1 MLIDAVYI
9 SPKKKLLVS
18 YVDSSGGIKFKNYS
32 WPNPKRYISCDGLD
46 PQRHPKYKSWDGK
59 NVKIVDTDNPDR
71 YAIYEFLDALPQAER
86 DVLFEYHLPKIYF
99 IDIETEIVD
108 GFPTAEETPT
118 RVLSISIVYDD
129 KIILLGLK
137 ELSQESQEK
146 IITDTNEYFR
156 DFESQYKLKYIK
168 YEDEFDLLKSFF
180 TQMVPQMPLLTGWNF
195 LHYDWKYLVNRARKV
210 TKTVGGVQY
219 TIDPNVSSPTKR
231 MNKIWLSDIDIP
243 QHRMIFDYMQLYEIC
258 DTSIKVKESSSL
270 DFVANKLT
278 GTQKIKYN
286 GSLQKLYEDDFELFM
301 YYNAVDSVLVQ
312 KIHEQKNYISVIF
325 AISCLAKIKIVDVI
339 SQMNNSLAS
348 LAITE
353 GVLRCRFREEE
364 SIVLFKEEK
373 KGDTAEGLSGGWVK
387 DPVVGMNK
395 WCVIYDFASLY
406 PTTQRQF
413 FIAPETCLGK
423 KDKNNPS
430 QTESGVLIDKDK
442 HVLCVNDVVFEKR
455 DSPTLRMLA
464 DVYADRKKNKKIM
477 LQKKEELKAVLD
489 QIKELEKEL

>member
-1 MLIDAVYI
+1 
-9 SPKKKLLVS
+9 
-18 YVDSSGGIKFKNYS
+18 
-32 WPNPKRYISCDGLD
+32 
-46 PQRHPKYKSWDGK
+46 
-59 NVKIVDTDNPDR
+59 
-71 YAIYEFLDALPQAER
+71 
-86 DVLFEYHLPKIYF
+86 
-99 IDIETEIVD
+99 
-108 GFPTAEETPT
+108 
-118 RVLSISIVYDD
+118 
-129 KIILLGLK
+129 
-137 ELSQESQEK
+137 
-146 IITDTNEYFR
+146 
-156 DFESQYKLKYIK
+156 
-168 YEDEFDLLKSFF
+168 
-180 TQMVPQMPLLTGWNF
+180 
-195 LHYDWKYLVNRARKV
+195 
-210 TKTVGGVQY
+210 
-219 TIDPNVSSPTKR
+219 
-231 MNKIWLSDIDIP
+231 
-243 QHRMIFDYMQLYEIC
+243 
-258 DTSIKVKESSSL
+258 
-270 DFVANKLT
+270 
-278 GTQKIKYN
+278 
-286 GSLQKLYEDDFELFM
+286 
-301 YYNAVDSVLVQ
+301 
-312 KIHEQKNYISVIF
+312 
-325 AISCLAKIKIVDVI
+325 
-339 SQMNNSLAS
+339 MNNSLAS